1 MKRTARFQAP
11 RLLALAMAA
20 LAMLGAPTARADAY
34 MLQPGDVVRV
44 VVAGLPDVAVDSQVG
59 IDGDLRFPQVG
70 RIRAAGRTIDEIEA
84 ALRATA
90 EGRAFRRF
98 NATGEPSFVT
108 VSADDI
114 FASILTYRPVYVSGD
129 VAAPGPLE
137 FRPGLTVR
145 AAMAAA
151 GGSARTPA
159 AARGGA
165 GDLTAAPRLQSDYQ
179 VLVLERARLQAQLWR
194 IRSSLGED
202 APEPSA
208 EDLRVAPEIA
218 QDIVALQR
226 RQQQAADAQVAN
238 NRAFLAVATLQAD
251 DRLEILR
258 KQEQQQTVAVKDDEE
273 ELGRVSSL
281 FDRGIVPIARL
292 LEIRRAQL
300 ASSTRLLQTQNDIE
314 RVALER
320 ARFDSDLNTIDIV
333 RRKELLTEFEAVR
346 ARLAE
351 VTTRLTA
358 ARDLLE
364 LNGLLTL
371 DLGAATAPLT
381 VMTIHRAGEDGPRSL
396 VVSADDLL
404 EPGDVLEIAVV
415 VDNPLAVQ

>member
-1 MKRTARFQAP
+1 MKLTSCLGFPRILAP
-11 RLLALAMAA
+11 ILALVAVFGLQSAH
-20 LAMLGAPTARADAY
+20 ADIY
-34 MLQPGDVVRV
+34 KLQPGDVVRV
-44 VVAGLPDVAVDSQVG
+44 AISGLPEVAVDSQVG
-59 IDGDLRFPQVG
+59 VDGDLRFPQVG
-70 RIRAAGRTIDEIEA
+70 RIRAVGRTIDEVEA
-84 ALRATA
+84 ALRAA
-90 EGRAFRRF
+90 ASGRAFRRF
-98 NATGEPSFVT
+98 NPAGEASFVT
-108 VSADDI
+108 VNADDI

-129 VAAPGPLE
+129 VAAPGALE

-151 GGSARTPA
+151 GGAARTPA
-159 AARGGA
+159 AMRGAA
-165 GDLTAAPRLQSDYQ
+165 GDLTTAPRLQSDYQ

-202 APEPSA
+202 APEPMA
-208 EDLRVAPEIA
+208 EDLRVAPQTA
-218 QDIVALQR
+218 QDILDLQR
-226 RQQQAADAQVAN
+226 RQQQAADAQVAST
-238 NRAFLAVATLQAD
+238 RAFLAIATLQAD

-258 KQEQQQTVAVKDDEE
+258 KQEQQQALAVKDDEE
-273 ELGRVSSL
+273 EMGRVSSL

-300 ASSTRLLQTQNDIE
+300 ASSTRLLQTQNDLE

-320 ARFDSDLNTIDIV
+320 ARFDSDLNMLDIV
-333 RRKELLTEFEAVR
+333 RRKELLAEYEAVR

-381 VMTIHRAGEDGPRSL
+381 VMTIHRVGEEGPRSI
-396 VVSADDLL
+396 VVSAEETL
-404 EPGDVLEIAVV
+404 EPGDVLEIAVII
-415 VDNPLAVQ
+415 DNPLAVQ